1 MLFIQSME
9 EIIEIDYQGLPL
21 RIAARFRKG
30 NRGALLF
37 VHGLGCSKDTFKDVW
52 ISPGFENYSILTFDL
67 VGFGTSSKRKE
78 FSYSMEDHADVC
90 TLVIK
95 KLNLDTIHLVAH
107 SMGGAIGLLLIEK
120 LPERFV
126 SFANVEGNLIGEDCA
141 MLSRKTIRVR
151 YEEFEEFLSQMKKEI
166 GKAKDTSQ
174 VLHKWLCQ
182 SDPYGFYCSAKSLV
196 EWSDSRRL
204 LNLFVNLNMKKV
216 YIYGDENSEADILK
230 LIRGKIKTIPILNSG
245 HFMMLDNPHEFYSS
259 LKEFLEISSL

>member
-1 MLFIQSME
+1 ME

-21 RIAARFRKG
+21 RIAAHFRKG
-30 NRGALLF
+30 NRGTLLF
-37 VHGLGCSKDTFKDVW
+37 VHGLGCSKDSFKNVW
-52 ISPGFENYSILTFDL
+52 ISSGFENYSILAFDL
-67 VGFGTSSKRKE
+67 IGFGNSSKLKE
-78 FSYSMEDHADVC
+78 FSYSMEDHANVC

-141 MLSRKTIRVR
+141 MLSRKTIRVP
-151 YEEFEEFLSQMKKEI
+151 YEEFEEFFSLMKKEI
-166 GKAKDTSQ
+166 EKAKDKISQ
-174 VLHKWLCQ
+174 VLYKWLCQ

-204 LNLFVNLNMKKV
+204 LNLFVNLNIEKV
-216 YIYGDENSEADILK
+216 YIYGDENLEADILD

-245 HFMMLDNPHEFYSS
+245 HFMMLDNPHGFYSS